1 MKQALRAAIFQ
12 YQCRDEPPLERLA
25 RLDQALDAAGAQLD
39 LVVCPELLLSG
50 YNVGDKVQDLAE
62 PRSGAFAQAAATVA
76 KRRHT
81 ALLYGYPE
89 LANGSVYNAAIC
101 IGADGRTLAH
111 HRKLCLP
118 NGFERG
124 KFTAGDDYTLFEL
137 GGWKVGIL
145 VCYDVEFPEAVRGC
159 AQRGAEL
166 VAVPTALRKQWS
178 FVARCLVP
186 ARAFENGVF
195 VAYAN
200 YCGREGDFDYL
211 GESRFVGPLGEIT
224 SAASQETLITATLD
238 AGDIARARQALPYLQ
253 DCAIFPD
260 LPQ

>member
-1 MKQALRAAIFQ
+1 MKQSLRAAIFQ
-12 YQCRDEPPLERLA
+12 YQCRDEPPLERLG
-25 RLDQALDAAGAQLD
+25 RVDRALDAAGAELD
-39 LVVCPELLLSG
+39 LVICPELFLSG
-50 YNVGDKVQDLAE
+50 YNVANKIQDLAE
-62 PRSGAFAQAAATVA
+62 PRLGAFAQAAADMA
-76 KRRHT
+76 KKRRT

-89 LANGSVYNAAIC
+89 LADGGVYNAAIC
-101 IGADGRTLAH
+101 IGSDGRTLAH

-137 GGWKVGIL
+137 GGWKIGIL

-159 AQRGAEL
+159 AQRGADL

-186 ARAFENGVF
+186 ARAFENGMF

-200 YCGREGDFDYL
+200 YCGREGNFDYL
-211 GESRFVGPLGEIT
+211 GESRFASPSGEVT
-224 SAASQETLITATLD
+224 SAADQETLVTATLD

-253 DCAIFPD
+253 DCTIFPR
-260 LPQ
+260 LQQ